1 MRETSCGSDELKD
14 IVDLQDIVINEKL
27 SPEERINE
35 FVRQIK
41 NPYLYKV
48 DDVVVKV
55 SFSDSSISFEER
67 LKQFL
72 QSLQWITQI

>member
-72 QSLQWITQI
+72 ESLQ